1 MKIILASDHGAFELK
16 SFIQDKL
23 EAAGQ
28 DVLNLGVDEAVRV
41 DYPDK
46 AEEACLKL
54 KETGY
59 DFAILFCGTG
69 IGMSIAA
76 NKIPGVRAAHIAD
89 VYSARMAK
97 QHNNANVICIGG
109 RTIGPEL
116 AWAMVSAFIESE
128 FEGGRHAERIE
139 KIMRIEDRI

>member
-16 SFIQDKL
+16 KFIQEKL
-23 EAAGQ
+23 EAEGQ
-28 DVLNLGVDEAVRV
+28 EVLNLGVNEPVRI

-46 AEEACLKL
+46 AEEACERL
-54 KETGY
+54 KEEAY
-59 DFAILFCGTG
+59 DLAILFCGTG

-76 NKIPGVRAAHIAD
+76 NKISGIRAAHIAD

-116 AWAMVSAFIESE
+116 AWAMVSAFLESE

-139 KIMRIEDRI
+139 KIMSLEDRA